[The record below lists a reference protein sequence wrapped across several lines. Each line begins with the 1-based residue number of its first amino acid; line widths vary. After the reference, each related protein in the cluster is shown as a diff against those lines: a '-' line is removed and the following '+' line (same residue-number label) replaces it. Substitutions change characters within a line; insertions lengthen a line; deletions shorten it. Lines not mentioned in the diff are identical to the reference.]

1 MGADYLHHH
10 RDFKDLIM
18 IVSEEK
24 GIDPVLVEKD
34 YWVMH
39 GLYGLQQAGYQFE
52 LKGGTSLSKGY
63 QVIDRFSEDID
74 IHIHPPGHLGINENP
89 WIFRRDS
96 ASCFGQTV
104 PL

>member
-1 MGADYLHHH
+1 MAANYLHHH

-63 QVIDRFSEDID
+63 QVINRFKTNNDVRISNSKRSRICS
-74 IHIHPPGHLGINENP
+74 HPH
-89 WIFRRDS
+89 
-96 ASCFGQTV
+96 
-104 PL
+104 